1 MNEYDNINR
10 EQEAIT
16 PGQTFMGLLM
26 GVGAIAAIWYLSG
39 LLQVL

>member
-1 MNEYDNINR
+1 MNKYDNINR

-16 PGQTFMGLLM
+16 PGQTVMGLLM
-26 GVGAIAAIWYLSG
+26 GVGAIAAIWFLSG

>member
-1 MNEYDNINR
+1 MNKYDNIKR

-26 GVGAIAAIWYLSG
+26 GVVAIAAIWFLSG
-39 LLQVL
+39 LLQAL

>member
-16 PGQTFMGLLM
+16 PGQTVMGLLM

>member
-16 PGQTFMGLLM
+16 PGQTVMGLLM
-26 GVGAIAAIWYLSG
+26 GVGAIAAIWFLSG